1 MSTGKKARVNL
12 KGPNGEK
19 FISYVSAWE
28 WHDKNPHYIVKEEGS
43 SDRELQS
50 ATIEDQHDPV
60 EITPKDAS
68 QSSETTISES
78 PRKKSML
85 RKPPK
90 KFVPTPVLKATSKKQ
105 SELQPEQDSTPEVPE
120 SQNLLATESETEY
133 QSQSL
138 LQQAQPVTNPNKV
151 ALKQKSPK
159 VACDKSNLK
168 KEVAKSKN
176 SSPKSESSSIGEG
189 GQSVPSSNTNSDT
202 LRTSSIA
209 SSDSS
214 DDSDNE
220 ENIPKVSI
228 PAKQTEAPPIPPS
241 SDSSS
246 YDSDTSDE
254 EQAMVL
260 SKTPTKP
267 SETVVKKP
275 EESSDSD
282 SSDTD
287 SSEESPKTSENIKV
301 NTASGSVTVPS
312 LSGDKCSE
320 KVGDSAAQIK
330 TNSKP
335 LLRQSSSSSSSD
347 SEEARP
353 KTILKKKMMTKT
365 KNSPKPDTHKTSKGS
380 TSLTEDKSPH
390 LSSTVMSGVERLKD
404 KMSVP
409 DGISPILKS
418 RHKSKA
424 VSKENEENED
434 SSYYDK
440 VMANSKIGSQI
451 SETTQS
457 TIESG
462 TSDKNSNVKDGKS
475 VKNDKNANKK
485 KKKKDKPPGFL

>member
-28 WHDKNPHYIVKEEGS
+28 WHDKNPHYIVKEEVS

-68 QSSETTISES
+68 QSSDTKISES

-105 SELQPEQDSTPEVPE
+105 SELQPAPDSTPEVPE
-120 SQNLLATESETEY
+120 SQSLLAMESETEY

-138 LQQAQPVTNPNKV
+138 LQPAQPVTNSNKV

-159 VACDKSNLK
+159 VACDKSNQK
-168 KEVAKSKN
+168 KEDVKSKK

-220 ENIPKVSI
+220 KNISKVSI

-246 YDSDTSDE
+246 YESDTSDD

-267 SETVVKKP
+267 SETVVSKP
-275 EESSDSD
+275 EESSDS

-287 SSEESPKTSENIKV
+287 SSEESPKTSENIK
-301 NTASGSVTVPS
+301 NNAASGSVTVPS

-335 LLRQSSSSSSSD
+335 ALRQSSSSSSSD

-353 KTILKKKMMTKT
+353 KTIHKKKKMTKT

-424 VSKENEENED
+424 VSNENEENED
-434 SSYYDK
+434 SSYFDD
-440 VMANSKIGSQI
+440 VMANSKIGSQS
-451 SETTQS
+451 SETTQA

-462 TSDKNSNVKDGKS
+462 TS

-485 KKKKDKPPGFL
+485 KKKKAKPPGFL

>member
-28 WHDKNPHYIVKEEGS
+28 WHDKNPHYIVKEEVS

-68 QSSETTISES
+68 QSSKTTISES
-78 PRKKSML
+78 PKKKSMQ

-105 SELQPEQDSTPEVPE
+105 SELQPAQDSTAEVPE
-120 SQNLLATESETEY
+120 SQNLLAMESETEY

-138 LQQAQPVTNPNKV
+138 LQPAQPVTNPNKV

-159 VACDKSNLK
+159 VACDRSNLN
-168 KEVAKSKN
+168 KEVAKSKK
-176 SSPKSESSSIGEG
+176 SLPKSESSSIEEG
-189 GQSVPSSNTNSDT
+189 AQSVPSSNTNSDT

-246 YDSDTSDE
+246 YDSDTSDD

-267 SETVVKKP
+267 SETVVSKP

-287 SSEESPKTSENIKV
+287 SSEESSKTSENIKV
-301 NTASGSVTVPS
+301 NAVSGSVTVPS

-335 LLRQSSSSSSSD
+335 ALKQSSSSSSSD

-353 KTILKKKMMTKT
+353 KTILKKKKMTKT
-365 KNSPKPDTHKTSKGS
+365 KNSPKPDTHKTNKGS
-380 TSLTEDKSPH
+380 TSLTEDKSTH
-390 LSSTVMSGVERLKD
+390 LSTTVMSGVERLKD

-451 SETTQS
+451 SETTQA

>member
-68 QSSETTISES
+68 QSSDTKISES
-78 PRKKSML
+78 PRKKSMQ

-90 KFVPTPVLKATSKKQ
+90 KFVPTPVLKATSKRQ
-105 SELQPEQDSTPEVPE
+105 SELQPAPDSTPEVPE
-120 SQNLLATESETEY
+120 SQNLLAMESETEY

-138 LQQAQPVTNPNKV
+138 LQPAQPVTSPNKV
-151 ALKQKSPK
+151 TMKQKSPK
-159 VACDKSNLK
+159 VACDKSNHK
-168 KEVAKSKN
+168 EEVAKSKK
-176 SSPKSESSSIGEG
+176 SSPKSESSGIGEG
-189 GQSVPSSNTNSDT
+189 GQSVPSSNNNSDK

-214 DDSDNE
+214 EDSDNE
-220 ENIPKVSI
+220 ENISKVSI
-228 PAKQTEAPPIPPS
+228 PAKQIVAPPIPPS

-246 YDSDTSDE
+246 YDSDTSDD

-260 SKTPTKP
+260 SKTPIKP
-267 SETVVKKP
+267 SETAVSKP
-275 EESSDSD
+275 EESSDS

-287 SSEESPKTSENIKV
+287 SSEESPKTSENIKD
-301 NTASGSVTVPS
+301 NAGSGSVTVPS
-312 LSGDKCSE
+312 QSGDKSSE

-335 LLRQSSSSSSSD
+335 ALRRSSSSSSSD

-353 KTILKKKMMTKT
+353 KTILKKKKMTKT
-365 KNSPKPDTHKTSKGS
+365 KNSPKQ
-380 TSLTEDKSPH
+380 
-390 LSSTVMSGVERLKD
+390 
-404 KMSVP
+404 
-409 DGISPILKS
+409 DG
-418 RHKSKA
+418 
-424 VSKENEENED
+424 
-434 SSYYDK
+434 
-440 VMANSKIGSQI
+440 
-451 SETTQS
+451 
-457 TIESG
+457 
-462 TSDKNSNVKDGKS
+462 
-475 VKNDKNANKK
+475 
-485 KKKKDKPPGFL
+485 